1 MKIHQNPKSVGRQ
14 ELEKTNLDEYRTH
27 FFVNQQE
34 VETNWKEK
42 AEFLLK
48 NQLSK
53 ITLIKYWTVF

>member
-14 ELEKTNLDEYRTH
+14 ELEKTNLDEHRTH